1 MPRSGGV
8 AGLFALLSG
17 GTFWFAVPQED
28 VLLDLP
34 VVRVNDD
41 DSLMAHWA
49 SEDIGADANAPPE
62 CAWWQLNE
70 TYADDLCSH
79 FTIARLSATPAR
91 ARARA
96 QRCAASAGAECVLS
110 VEVGLG
116 VPAAFLNDY
125 ASGVMLMILAPRF
138 LPLEGGRSSASQ
150 HVRAS
155 SPDGDGIMGTR
166 TFIFNRTVNVEFF
179 DGESK
184 AMHVREFEGDESY
197 CVQMLRAAFAPGCW
211 AKLDA

>member
-17 GTFWFAVPQED
+17 GTYFFSAPLEEA
-28 VLLDLP
+28 LLDLP

-49 SEDIGADANAPPE
+49 SEDVGADAGAPPE
-62 CAWWQLNE
+62 CKWWKMDE

-79 FTIARLSATPAR
+79 FTIGRLSATPAL
-91 ARARA
+91 ARTRA

-116 VPAAFLNDY
+116 VPAAFLNDH
-125 ASGVMLMILAPRF
+125 ASGAMLMILAPRF
-138 LPLEGGRSSASQ
+138 LALEGGRSAALQ

-155 SPDGDGIMGTR
+155 APDGDGMVGTR
-166 TFIFNRTVNVEFF
+166 TFKFNRTVNIEYF
-179 DGESK
+179 DGVSK
-184 AMHVREFEGDESY
+184 AMHVREFEGENAY
-197 CVQMLRAAFAPGCW
+197 CVQMLRAAFAPSCW
-211 AKLDA
+211 VKLEA